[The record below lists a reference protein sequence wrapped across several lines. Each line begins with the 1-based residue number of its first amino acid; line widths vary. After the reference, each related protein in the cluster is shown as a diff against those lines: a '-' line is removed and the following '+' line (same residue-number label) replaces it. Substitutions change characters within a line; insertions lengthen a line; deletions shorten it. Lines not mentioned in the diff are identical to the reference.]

1 MPSAKVSK
9 IYGRNTYICEVVKKK
24 GNVCVYFPHIFQT
37 AKAMTIMH
45 EKCLILMEWH
55 EKYICICVQK

>member
-45 EKCLILMEWH
+45 EKCLILTE
-55 EKYICICVQK
+55 